1 MVRAATE
8 QAVMASIT
16 GLIAKENIVATF
28 GVIYG
33 FAEVAE
39 DGVEYWGQLA
49 TDMGATAALAALA
62 GFSFLV
68 FNLLCAPCFAAMGAI
83 RKEMNNAKWS
93 IGAIAYMTGF
103 AYAMC
108 LVVYQLGTL
117 INGGAF
123 GIGTI
128 AAILTLG
135 AFLFLLFRKNKNKN

>member
-1 MVRAATE
+1 MKKLTLLV
-8 QAVMASIT
+8 
-16 GLIAKENIVATF
+16 F
-28 GVIYG
+28 
-33 FAEVAE
+33 
-39 DGVEYWGQLA
+39 
-49 TDMGATAALAALA
+49 ALAL
-62 GFSFLV
+62 
-68 FNLLCAPCFAAMGAI
+68 FANVSMAQNKERVNAYNYNKNAQSYIETAEQLMVQKRTEKAA
-83 RKEMNNAKWS
+83 KEMNNAKWS

>member
-1 MVRAATE
+1 
-8 QAVMASIT
+8 
-16 GLIAKENIVATF
+16 
-28 GVIYG
+28 
-33 FAEVAE
+33 
-39 DGVEYWGQLA
+39 
-49 TDMGATAALAALA
+49 
-62 GFSFLV
+62 
-68 FNLLCAPCFAAMGAI
+68 MGAI

-108 LVVYQLGTL
+108 LIVYQLGNL